1 MATIEL
7 TSATADKTINEND
20 IVLVDF
26 WAPWCAPCRMFGP
39 VFERVSDK
47 NTDAVFAKVNTEQEQ
62 ELAARFGIRAI
73 PSLAVFR
80 EGQLLMLQS
89 GALPE
94 AALDQVVE
102 KTRDLD
108 MDEVRAQ
115 IEDYK
120 RGQAS

>member
-7 TSATADKTINEND
+7 TSASADTTINEND

-39 VFERVSDK
+39 VFERVSEK
-47 NTDAVFAKVNTEQEQ
+47 HTDTVFAKVNTEQEQ
-62 ELAARFGIRAI
+62 DLAARFGIRAI

-94 AALDQVVE
+94 AALEQVVE
-102 KTRDLD
+102 KTRELD
-108 MDEVRAQ
+108 MDEIRAE
-115 IEDYK
+115 IESHR